1 MFGPCGHGEVLG
13 GVVGQHIVH
22 HQHAEKGT
30 QARNNAAL
38 GGNGNARLV
47 ELLEKGM
54 QVLFGDVLRLNPQR
68 LCKTAQKSDI
78 MEISLHRI
86 VGQVA
91 LETQLCFKLPR
102 IARPVHNVIDY
113 GRKCS

>member
-68 LCKTAQKSDI
+68 FCKTAQKSDV

-91 LETQLCFKLPR
+91 LESKVGFE
-102 IARPVHNVIDY
+102 IADMSLPVHEEK
-113 GRKCS
+113 R